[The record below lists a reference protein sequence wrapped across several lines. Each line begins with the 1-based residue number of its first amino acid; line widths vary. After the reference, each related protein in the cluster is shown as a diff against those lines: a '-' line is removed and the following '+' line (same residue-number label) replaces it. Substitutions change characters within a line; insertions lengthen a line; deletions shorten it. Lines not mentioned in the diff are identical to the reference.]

1 MIEEMAPQVG
11 FEPTTLRLT
20 AECSAIELLRSVVDT
35 PERSAS
41 EFPLSIIS
49 LLGCQVN
56 TRLSALFR
64 RFQIWV
70 CFLLG

>member
-1 MIEEMAPQVG
+1 
-11 FEPTTLRLT
+11 
-20 AECSAIELLRSVVDT
+20 VVDT